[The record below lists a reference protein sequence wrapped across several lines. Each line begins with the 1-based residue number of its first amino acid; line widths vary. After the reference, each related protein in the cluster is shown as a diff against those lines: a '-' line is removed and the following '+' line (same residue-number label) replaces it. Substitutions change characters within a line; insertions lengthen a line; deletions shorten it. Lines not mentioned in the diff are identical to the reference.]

1 MEDKTKS
8 DFENSKGNV
17 SQQNLKLYNI
27 KEEDYKQGN
36 ELLIK

>member
-1 MEDKTKS
+1 MVDKTKS

-17 SQQNLKLYNI
+17 IQQNLKLYNI
-27 KEEDYKQGN
+27 KQQDYIQGN